1 MGSVLQL
8 HFWVNFLVS
17 VLILMLPIH
26 LIGRAT
32 PFRSF
37 MAALVIYIGIIII
50 AACNVSVAF

>member
-1 MGSVLQL
+1 MGSMLQL
-8 HFWVNFLVS
+8 HFWINFLVS

-26 LIGRAT
+26 LIGRAK